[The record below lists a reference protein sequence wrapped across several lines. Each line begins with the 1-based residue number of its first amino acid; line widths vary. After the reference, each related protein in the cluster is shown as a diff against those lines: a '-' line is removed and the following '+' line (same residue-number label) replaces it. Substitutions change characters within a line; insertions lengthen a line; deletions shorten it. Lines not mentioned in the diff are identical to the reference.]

1 MSPVLGRGW
10 LKYVR
15 SRPLPW
21 HAEEKVLEGSFATL
35 LGVTVSE
42 RHWRAIA
49 VGDTCLFHVRDGAM
63 LSSFPYTASAEFS
76 ASPVLVCTAARS
88 AQSMT
93 DAIRLAEGEL
103 RAGDVIVMATD
114 GLAEWLLRSVESA
127 RQPWHIFDGGRDAL
141 QLLVDEERA
150 SRRMRNDDVGCA
162 WLAV

>member
-1 MSPVLGRGW
+1 MAPVLGRSW

-42 RHWRAIA
+42 GHWCAIA

-76 ASPVLVCTAARS
+76 ARPVLVCTAAWA
-88 AQSMT
+88 AQSMA
-93 DAIRLAEGEL
+93 DAIHLAEGEL
-103 RAGDVIVMATD
+103 RTGDVIVMATD
-114 GLAEWLLRSVESA
+114 GLAQWLLRSVESD
-127 RQPWHIFDGGRDAL
+127 RQPWHVFDEGKDAL
-141 QLLVDEERA
+141 QSLVDEERA

-162 WLAV
+162 WVAV